1 MTDYAAKIMGG
12 ALAEAVRAAV
22 AAERA
27 RREAAEAEC
36 ARLRVNL
43 EATERAR
50 QAAEEERDAVLELVA
65 DDVVRAAQ
73 ERDERDA
80 RRLAALVVAQVAL
93 ADAEADRDYWREQA
107 TAAAPCV
114 DEIRRLA
121 RRVVRGG
128 TGCALDPVLAVDT
141 AIATLDGMMVPIE
154 RIASDRDTARA
165 ETDALRVALADNDL
179 ILEERE
185 RQLTAALTA
194 IEEERARCAAVCREV
209 ASRYRRG
216 ACGCEEC
223 EGRSDGARECAEAI
237 EREAVL
243 KPLDIQPFA
252 EKLARAAFG
261 RCVYLRPELVL
272 ALSAGH

>member
-1 MTDYAAKIMGG
+1 MTSDEIMGG

-36 ARLRVNL
+36 DRQRVEL
-43 EATERAR
+43 DATERAR
-50 QAAEEERDAVLELVA
+50 REAEEERDTALELVA
-65 DDVVRAAQ
+65 DDAVEAARQ
-73 ERDERDA
+73 RDNRDA
-80 RRLAALVVAQVAL
+80 ARLAALVVARVAL
-93 ADAEADRDYWREQA
+93 DDARGLADYWREQA

-128 TGCALDPVLAVDT
+128 MGCALDPVLAVDT
-141 AIATLDGMMVPIE
+141 AIATLDGMMVTIE

-165 ETDALRVALADNDL
+165 ETDALRVALADADL

-194 IEEERARCAAVCREV
+194 VAAERERCAALCREV
-209 ASRYRRG
+209 AARYRYG
-216 ACGCEEC
+216 ACGC

-237 EREAVL
+237 ERDAR
-243 KPLDIQPFA
+243 KSLDIQPIA
-252 EKLARAAFG
+252 E
-261 RCVYLRPELVL
+261 
-272 ALSAGH
+272 